1 MIRQAAMVLFAAAML
16 APAAGA
22 GRYSIAAPP
31 PSVASASQ
39 APAACHQ
46 YCGVEQSP
54 RAARTPARPVIVRDL
69 VSDSG
74 GEFHWLDA
82 AAGFGLAAISAAAV
96 LLVVSVVGGRRT
108 RVRPANS
115 AS

>member
-1 MIRQAAMVLFAAAML
+1 MIRQAIVVLFAAALL

-31 PSVASASQ
+31 QNVASASQ
-39 APAACHQ
+39 APATCHQ
-46 YCGVEQSP
+46 YCGVEQS
-54 RAARTPARPVIVRDL
+54 ARTPRIPARPVIVRDL
-69 VSDSG
+69 VSDSSG
-74 GEFHWLDA
+74 GFHWLDA

>member
-1 MIRQAAMVLFAAAML
+1 MIRQATMVLFAAAIL

-31 PSVASASQ
+31 PSVASASL
-39 APAACHQ
+39 APTTCHQ
-46 YCGVEQSP
+46 YCGARHHAQT
-54 RAARTPARPVIVRDL
+54 ARTRSVIVHDL
-69 VSDSG
+69 VSASNG
-74 GEFHWLDA
+74 GFHWLDA
-82 AAGFGLAAISAAAV
+82 AIGFGFAAISVAAV
-96 LLVVSVVGGRRT
+96 LLVISVVGGRRT

>member
-1 MIRQAAMVLFAAAML
+1 MIRQATVVLFAAAIL

-39 APAACHQ
+39 APAPCHQ
-46 YCGVEQSP
+46 YCGVAQY
-54 RAARTPARPVIVRDL
+54 ARTARPPARPVIVRDL
-69 VSDSG
+69 VSSSSG
-74 GEFHWLDA
+74 GFHWLDA
-82 AAGFGLAAISAAAV
+82 AVGFGFAAVSAAAV
-96 LLVVSVVGGRRT
+96 LLGVSVVGGRRT

>member
-1 MIRQAAMVLFAAAML
+1 MIRQATVVLFAAAIL

-39 APAACHQ
+39 APATCHQ
-46 YCGVEQSP
+46 YCGVAQSA
-54 RAARTPARPVIVRDL
+54 RTARTPARPVIVRDL
-69 VSDSG
+69 VSSPSG
-74 GEFHWLDA
+74 RFHWLDA
-82 AAGFGLAAISAAAV
+82 AVGFGFAAVSAAAL

>member
-1 MIRQAAMVLFAAAML
+1 MIRQATVVLFAAALL

-31 PSVASASQ
+31 PNVASASR

-46 YCGVEQSP
+46 YCSAQT
-54 RAARTPARPVIVRDL
+54 ARTPARPVIVRDL

-74 GEFHWLDA
+74 GGFHWLDA
-82 AAGFGLAAISAAAV
+82 AVGFGFAAISAAAV
-96 LLVVSVVGGRRT
+96 LLAVSVVGGRRT